1 METAEALLKGIGIG
15 AAGVAGIGAI
25 IASIGF
31 LVKNWVIK
39 AISYQYDTKLENLKS
54 ELRLSQETFLE
65 NIRADRAGRESIRAA
80 TLANFS
86 AAQQA
91 AYKRRIEAVE
101 VLWKAVLQS
110 RTVTPEMA
118 YIYTVDAIGYKE
130 EFFGPN
136 LKNPLKSIDYV
147 KAIGSS
153 QSNSDQVTEVRPFIG
168 EELYSLFSVF
178 SAILGRSLSITCHSY
193 QQGKLQLWFEEHE
206 TIELLKRVLT
216 EDEWNEFSKKKRC
229 HLQWFCQ
236 RLESKISIAIARLL
250 SGEESA
256 TATAEYTSKLIDQ
269 ASALSSTADA

>member
-15 AAGVAGIGAI
+15 AVGVAGIGAI
-25 IASIGF
+25 IAGIGF
-31 LVKNWVIK
+31 LVKNWGIK

-206 TIELLKRVLT
+206 TIELLKQVLT
-216 EDEWNEFSKKKRC
+216 EDEWDEFSKKKNC
-229 HLQWFCQ
+229 QLQWFCQ
-236 RLESKISIAIARLL
+236 RLESKISVAIARLL

-269 ASALSSTADA
+269 ASALSSSADA

>member
-15 AAGVAGIGAI
+15 VVGVAGIGAV
-25 IASIGF
+25 IAGIGF

-65 NIRADRAGRESIRAA
+65 NIRADRANRESIRAS

-91 AYKRRIEAVE
+91 AYKRRIEAVD

-110 RTVTPEMA
+110 RTETPEMA
-118 YIYTVDAIGYKE
+118 YIYIVDAIGYKE

-136 LKNPLKSIDYV
+136 LKDPLKSIDYV
-147 KAIGSS
+147 KALGSS

-168 EELYSLFSVF
+168 EELYSLFFVLPSNF
-178 SAILGRSLSITCHSY
+178 GKIFEYYMSQLST
-193 QQGKLQLWFEEHE
+193 GK
-206 TIELLKRVLT
+206 TP
-216 EDEWNEFSKKKRC
+216 
-229 HLQWFCQ
+229 
-236 RLESKISIAIARLL
+236 
-250 SGEESA
+250 
-256 TATAEYTSKLIDQ
+256 
-269 ASALSSTADA
+269 ALV